1 MNRKFGG
8 ILAGAAALLASACT
22 APITTQLNVT
32 DPAPETLRV
41 DSLAVLP
48 FTVDPGL
55 EAYGRGAGEELYA
68 ALRDAH
74 PDLTLIAPS
83 QSLERLTNAR
93 ATTAYANLIEE
104 YEETGQLNPELVRQL
119 GDAVGARH
127 LLNMRLTYAEE
138 AGYGP
143 ADLVGEIEYEGQGL
157 RVIAQLW
164 DGERGVLE
172 WRMIGDV
179 TAVASDLMR
188 QRDADELLEAIL
200 PEIAEA
206 VPVEGGEALAEVPV
220 KRGPEDRTV
229 FMGASGLLLLA
240 FLFL

>member
-8 ILAGAAALLASACT
+8 GLIGTVALLAGACT
-22 APITTQLNVT
+22 APINTQLNVT
-32 DPAPETLRV
+32 DPAPVSLRV
-41 DSLAVLP
+41 ESLAVLP

-55 EAYGRGAGEELYA
+55 EAYGRGAGEELYV
-68 ALRDAH
+68 ALREAH
-74 PDLTLIAPS
+74 PRVALIAPS

-119 GDAVGARH
+119 GDAVGARY

-138 AGYGP
+138 AGYG
-143 ADLVGEIEYEGQGL
+143 AGDFVGEIEYRGQGL
-157 RVIAQLW
+157 RLIAQLW

-172 WRMIGDV
+172 WRTIGDV
-179 TAVASDLMR
+179 TAVSSDLMR
-188 QRDADELLEAIL
+188 QRDVEDLLDAII
-200 PEIAEA
+200 PQIAAE
-206 VPVEGGEALAEVPV
+206 VPVEGGEALAEAPV